1 MVGPERRMN
10 WTELWPDLGP
20 WLLRMAAVA
29 VAVFWVVGAYNRLM
43 RHRNA
48 LATAWGQI
56 DELLTRRAAALE
68 PLMAQLQEPMA
79 AEANTLQALAQALER
94 QQQSARAVRA
104 RPSGA
109 AALQAWVVAEGEL
122 ASPMARL
129 QALVEQHPEVAHG
142 EVVKPLRLQLA
153 ELAPRLVYARQ
164 VFNDAA
170 EAYNQAVDEFPT
182 RLLMPIFGFRPTAR
196 V

>member
-109 AALQAWVVAEGEL
+109 AALQAWVVAEGE
-122 ASPMARL
+122 
-129 QALVEQHPEVAHG
+129 
-142 EVVKPLRLQLA
+142 VVKPLRLQLA